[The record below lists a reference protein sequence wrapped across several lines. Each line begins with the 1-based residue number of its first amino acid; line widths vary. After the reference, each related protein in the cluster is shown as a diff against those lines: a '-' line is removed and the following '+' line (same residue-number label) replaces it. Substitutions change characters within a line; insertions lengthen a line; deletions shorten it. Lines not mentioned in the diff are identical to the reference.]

1 MYLLKIQ
8 TNSIHLYLK
17 AVWLVYFKLSC
28 MYVLLFI
35 QCQKF
40 CIFYNNM
47 IYSIFL
53 IYAFSRNLWAC
64 RNKKWWWCCKVF
76 CDFSSIYI
84 SDTIISIEVSEN
96 DACCDDP
103 YEYSFHNIVSSYNTL
118 IIIISKMK
126 KKFSPRIKC
135 LNFKQLNNFVEMK
148 ERKKNEW
155 MNKCE
160 EKKILC
166 V

>member
-1 MYLLKIQ
+1 
-8 TNSIHLYLK
+8 
-17 AVWLVYFKLSC
+17 
-28 MYVLLFI
+28 MYVCFFEWI
-35 QCQKF
+35 ECQQF

-53 IYAFSRNLWAC
+53 IYAFSRNLWAEQVGTKNDDDVVKC
-64 RNKKWWWCCKVF
+64 FVTF
-76 CDFSSIYI
+76 LLYIIYI

-160 EKKILC
+160 EKKYY
-166 V
+166 VYKWEK